1 MSNARRFRLAA
12 VTSHPVQYQAPLF
25 QRLARQPQID
35 LTVYYRSDSSL
46 RGEVD
51 PGFGVPV
58 KWDRPLLDGYR
69 HHFLRNPA
77 EMVGELF
84 RARYDAVF
92 IHSYATATSL
102 MAYVGALLSG
112 TPVLLR
118 TESELIR
125 PRSRRVQALKSVF
138 LRTLFRRTAAFLSIG
153 SHNRAFYNHYGVR
166 EEHLYHTP
174 YSVDNE
180 FFVSEGSKWLG
191 QKSRLKA
198 ALGFRPC
205 APVVVFSGKLI
216 PLKRPM
222 DLLQAYRSLVKEGV
236 QAGLLYIGD
245 GELRLELERVASE
258 HGLTYVKVTGFRNQT
273 ELPRYYGAG
282 DVFVLSS
289 EFDPWGLVVNE
300 AMLHSMPV
308 IVSDRVGAGK
318 DLVQEGITGFVYP
331 VGDVSRLTEYLRQLL
346 GDECMRER
354 MGQAARARIDGW
366 SLDACVSEVCRAV
379 CDVVR

>member
-1 MSNARRFRLAA
+1 MSSARRFRLAA

-35 LTVYYRSDSSL
+35 LTVYYRSDSGL

-69 HHFLRNPA
+69 YHFLSA
-77 EMVGELF
+77 SQQIVGEIR

-102 MAYVGALLSG
+102 MAYLGALLSG

-125 PRSRRVQALKSVF
+125 PRTRRVQALKSVF
-138 LRTLFRRTAAFLSIG
+138 LRTLFRGTAAFLAIG

-180 FFVSEGSKWLG
+180 FFVSEGSKWVL
-191 QKSRLKA
+191 QKSLLKRT
-198 ALGFRPC
+198 LGFPPY

-216 PLKRPM
+216 ARKRPM
-222 DLLQAYRSLVKEGV
+222 DLLLAYRNLVKEGV

-245 GELRLELERVASE
+245 GQLRPELERTASD
-258 HGLTYVKVTGFRNQT
+258 HGLTYVKVTGFKNQT
-273 ELPRYYGAG
+273 ELPRYYAAG
-282 DVFVLSS
+282 DVLVLSS
-289 EFDPWGLVVNE
+289 EFDSWGLVVNE
-300 AMLHSMPV
+300 GMLHSMPV

-318 DLVQEGITGFVYP
+318 DLVQEGVTGFVYQ
-331 VGDVSRLTEYLRQLL
+331 VGDVSMLTEYLRRLL
-346 GDECMRER
+346 SDGGMRAR
-354 MGQAARARIDGW
+354 MGRAARARIDGW
-366 SLDACVSEVCRAV
+366 SLDGCVSEVCRAV